1 LFLNIVF
8 IEGRHDN
15 YDFWNGDNAGTSSN
29 SVGPSQLN
37 PYSSNISTN
46 DAEAVLNK
54 LPNDA
59 VSTAL
64 RMLQSIMT
72 AQQQK
77 ERHYDGRNEEDEE
90 GN

>member
-1 LFLNIVF
+1 M
-8 IEGRHDN
+8 
-15 YDFWNGDNAGTSSN
+15 
-29 SVGPSQLN
+29 N
-37 PYSSNISTN
+37 PT

-77 ERHYDGRNEEDEE
+77 ERLYDGRNEEE
-90 GN
+90 GNQR